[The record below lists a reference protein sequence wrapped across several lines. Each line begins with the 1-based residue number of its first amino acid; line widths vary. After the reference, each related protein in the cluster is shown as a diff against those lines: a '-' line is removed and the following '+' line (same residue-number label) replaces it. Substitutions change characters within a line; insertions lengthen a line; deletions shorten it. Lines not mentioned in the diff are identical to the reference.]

1 VHFRDTFETFAQRPF
16 RAEQDDGVHF
26 LSVDV
31 AHQVEQGNLAAA
43 QRRRVIEVEHAKW
56 TALREYVPA
65 IDRYFPFVSYARL

>member
-1 VHFRDTFETFAQRPF
+1 
-16 RAEQDDGVHF
+16 VHF